1 MNRAVSQAR
10 LIADAERGAFIQVSW
25 AMTRLSKMLVTAA
38 ICCTVHANAA
48 LPPAS
53 SPRTNSAAPAQGP
66 EERAIAF
73 LSREVPR
80 WSAENKCYSC
90 HNNGDAARALYRAA
104 ALGYAVPK
112 KSLADTTAWL
122 ARPHT
127 WDAAPGDPGF
137 SDKRLA
143 RIQFAAALAEGVG
156 SAEAIDR
163 RALAQ
168 AAEMVA
174 RDQQSDGSWPVDA
187 AGSIGS
193 PATYGAVLATHLAS
207 RMLRQAD
214 ELRHRTAIAK
224 ADHWLLEVTP
234 RSVLDASSLL
244 LARRKL
250 DTNPLDTSPKSNE
263 QLAHAWELL
272 CRGQSRD
279 GGWGPYVTAPPEAFD
294 TALALLALSE
304 RMPRPD
310 AKKMVQR
317 GRAYLL
323 GTQSSDGGWPATT
336 RPSGGE
342 SYAQRTSTTAWATMA
357 LIATQRYL
365 DIDKQHGCRNIDVP
379 VPLSVHIRRKT

>member
-1 MNRAVSQAR
+1 M
-10 LIADAERGAFIQVSW
+10 
-25 AMTRLSKMLVTAA
+25 MRLSKLLALATICYTA
-38 ICCTVHANAA
+38 HQANASS
-48 LPPAS
+48 PSAS
-53 SPRTNSAAPAQGP
+53 SPRTNSAAPAHEP
-66 EERAIAF
+66 EDRAIAF

-104 ALGYAVPK
+104 RFGYVVPK
-112 KSLADTTAWL
+112 QSLADTTAWL
-122 ARPHT
+122 ARPDT

-143 RIQFAAALAEGVG
+143 RIQFAAALADGVS

-193 PATYGAVLATHLAS
+193 PATYGTVLATHLAS

-214 ELRHRTAIAK
+214 ELRHRAAIAK

-244 LARRKL
+244 HVRRE
-250 DTNPLDTSPKSNE
+250 LDTSPKSNE
-263 QLAHAWELL
+263 QLAQAWELL

-294 TALALLALSE
+294 TALALLALCE
-304 RMPRPD
+304 RMSRPD
-310 AKKMVQR
+310 AKKMVER
-317 GRAYLL
+317 GREYLL

-342 SYAQRTSTTAWATMA
+342 SYAQRISTTAWATMA
-357 LIATQRYL
+357 LIATRRYL
-365 DIDKQHGCRNIDVP
+365 DIDKQHGCQNRSVP
-379 VPLSVHIRRKT
+379 MAPPVRIRRKS